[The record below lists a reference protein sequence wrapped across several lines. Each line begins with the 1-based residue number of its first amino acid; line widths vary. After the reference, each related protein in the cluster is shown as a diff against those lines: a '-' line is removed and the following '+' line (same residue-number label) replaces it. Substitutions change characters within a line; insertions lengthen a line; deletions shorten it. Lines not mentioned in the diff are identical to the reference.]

1 MLRTSRVLL
10 FPLLA
15 LSASI
20 IYFTSY
26 AQEKSSKPDFDM
38 TASYIEAC
46 SCDMFCP
53 CYFNTRSTNHM
64 SMGEHHMDEHFCRAN
79 LVLKVDKGYYKDTT
93 LDGAKV
99 WLAAD
104 LGSDWSTGK
113 DSWLVMNFDP
123 SVSKEQQAAFGDI
136 LPQLYSAIPWQK
148 KAVDTAAFSWNV
160 DTKTGVAHA
169 KMNSGKGEVILER
182 VKGDNSNHEVVM
194 HNLKYWSAQSN
205 DGFRMWK
212 NKHEAFEGDGHKF
225 SYDGTNGFLI
235 TIHFSGNAK
244 AASAD

>member
-1 MLRTSRVLL
+1 MGRIPRLL
-10 FPLLA
+10 LLPLLA
-15 LSASI
+15 LAASFVYFSSA
-20 IYFTSY
+20 

-53 CYFNTRSTNHM
+53 CYFNTHSTNHM
-64 SMGEHHMDEHFCRAN
+64 GMGEHHMDEHFCRAN
-79 LVLKVDKGYYKDTT
+79 LVLKVDKGTYKDVK

-99 WLAAD
+99 WLGSD

-113 DSWLVMNFDP
+113 DSWIVMNFDP
-123 SVSKEQQAAFGDI
+123 SVSKEQQAALADI
-136 LPQLYSAIPWQK
+136 LPQLYAAIPWKK
-148 KAVDTAAFSWNV
+148 KAVQTVAFSWEV
-160 DTKTGVAHA
+160 DTKTGIAHA
-169 KMNSGKGEVILER
+169 KMSDGKGEVILER
-182 VKGDNSNHEVVM
+182 VKGDDLNQEVVIR
-194 HNLKYWSAQSN
+194 NLKYWSAQSN

-212 NKHEAFEGDGHKF
+212 SKHEAFEGDGHKF

-244 AASAD
+244 PASAD